1 MVTRKDWRHRLSSR
15 RWGRFDEVYN
25 ASFSQIYAYCRRR
38 TRSREDTEDAV
49 ADTYL
54 VAWRRLDE
62 LEAADYPVAWL
73 YGVARRVLANQ
84 RKSLERH
91 ELVEERAATFLSP
104 TASDDPAQRAV
115 HRSQL
120 GDVLEA
126 MMALSPIDQELLV
139 LVAFEQL
146 SHAEIA
152 VVLEIPIDTIK
163 SRLYRARRRLQE
175 RVVRE
180 TSPSVAT
187 LPTEESDRRHA

>member
-1 MVTRKDWRHRLSSR
+1 MVTRKGWRHGRSR
-15 RWGRFDEVYN
+15 RWGRFDVVYS

-62 LEAADYPVAWL
+62 LEAADYPIAWL

-91 ELVEERAATFLSP
+91 ELVEERTAAFSSS
-104 TASDDPAQRAV
+104 TAFDDPAHHAV

-126 MMALSPIDQELLV
+126 MAELSDTDQELLV
-139 LVAFEQL
+139 LAAFEQL
-146 SHAEIA
+146 SHAEMA
-152 VVLEIPIDTIK
+152 VVLEIPTDTIK

-175 RVVRE
+175 RIVRE
-180 TSPSVAT
+180 ARPSVAM

>member
-1 MVTRKDWRHRLSSR
+1 MVTRKSWRHGRSR
-15 RWGRFDEVYN
+15 RWGRFDVIYR

-38 TRSREDTEDAV
+38 ARNREDTEDAV

-62 LEAADYPVAWL
+62 LEAADYPIAWL

-91 ELVEERAATFLSP
+91 ELVEERAAAFSP
-104 TASDDPAQRAV
+104 STAFDDPAQSAV

-120 GDVLEA
+120 GDALEA
-126 MMALSPIDQELLV
+126 MAELSDTDQELLV
-139 LVAFEQL
+139 LAAIEQL
-146 SHAEIA
+146 SHVEMA
-152 VVLEIPIDTIK
+152 VVLEIPTDTIK

-175 RVVRE
+175 RIVRDAR
-180 TSPSVAT
+180 PSVVT
-187 LPTEESDRRHA
+187 LPTEEGDRRHA

>member
-1 MVTRKDWRHRLSSR
+1 MVTTEGWRHRRSSR
-15 RWGRFDEVYN
+15 KWGRFDETYH

-62 LEAADYPVAWL
+62 LEAADYPIAWL

-91 ELVEERAATFLSP
+91 ELVEVRAAAFSP
-104 TASDDPAQRAV
+104 STAFNDPAQDAV

-126 MMALSPIDQELLV
+126 MIELSTIDQELLV
-139 LVAFEQL
+139 LAAFEQL
-146 SHAEIA
+146 SHAEMA

-175 RVVRE
+175 RIVRDAR
-180 TSPSVAT
+180 PSVVT